1 MAGLGIIELNGQR
14 LSVCKEKIE
23 YKPIDNNMK
32 KRLIRWAMS
41 VAVCLMVC
49 GGMLFADEHYL
60 INHYSIDDGMSQNTV
75 MAILQDKQGYMWF
88 GTWDGLNR
96 FDGYNFQVFKAMD
109 NGKEAKVNNRVDIIY
124 EDEEEQL
131 WWMTYDN
138 HFYML
143 DKKRQK
149 LTAQDAD
156 SLPMGLLE
164 RIAQENET
172 ICVDKNDIIWRV
184 DNKEGVLRYRNN
196 QWKRFT
202 PNLDS
207 RYAGQLR
214 EHFFI
219 LEDSLGRVWVNPT
232 GGGWSYYDYEQD
244 ELVYPFKD
252 KLTNMI
258 HTAYIDRDGL
268 IWVATYDN
276 GVDCI
281 NMTSQPYELTDMRK
295 SPKEKG
301 EVRAF
306 VQLKNG
312 DIQKIVKDK
321 RRIYCALDSRYGL
334 LYGTKGHGL
343 QYAAT
348 GKIIPTDSPDI
359 YDIAEGSDGT
369 LYIGTYGGG
378 LNILRYDSSL
388 HRFKDPQ
395 VVGKG
400 LKIRDIVIVDDVL
413 WCGTTTG
420 LFRVNL
426 HDLSNT
432 MIPSYDIR
440 SLYYSQDKL
449 WLGTFGGGLN
459 MLDPKD
465 PKNEI
470 HRLPTL
476 QDIVLSIAGDGQ
488 NLWFSSENDITQMN
502 IETGECTY
510 YDALDGQRNACFTEA
525 QALRTQAGSIL
536 FGYSNGYCT
545 FDPSKITHRQST
557 PPMQIVRCTSTGCVL
572 PLNDVIEIEH
582 NANITI
588 EYAAL
593 EYVSAQKIAYSY
605 KLEGLSDEW
614 IDAYAQ
620 RSVTYTN
627 LPPGKYVFHVRS
639 TNREGSD
646 ANNETTLHIVV
657 KTPTWASWWAILLYV
672 LAVMVVIVLV
682 GYAAWTYEMLR
693 RKVQVEQ
700 QVTDIKL
707 RFFTNISHELRT
719 PLTLIIGPVEN
730 ILQTERISNSVRG
743 QLEIVQS
750 NSHRM
755 LRMVNQLL
763 DFRKIQ
769 NKKMRLRVQKSNLSD
784 IVDET
789 CANFKKEAYDKHINL
804 NIVKKAEDSTV
815 WVDRSRVDTI
825 LFNLLSNAFK
835 FTSAGKNITVA
846 VDSKPGYMLLIV
858 KDEGIGIPMEK
869 RSVLFERFSSHNELN
884 NSGNNTGTGIGMN
897 LVKELVDLHHGYIEV
912 ESEVGKGTTFTVMF
926 RTGKEHFDSEADMI
940 IDDGSTAQTADNQK
954 NLLEDTLAEIDT
966 KDNKRTILV
975 VDDNEDMR
983 AFLSNILSGDYRV
996 VKAADGKEALALI
1009 EKDMPDVVITD
1020 LMMPNMDGLELTSH
1034 IKRSQDLGHIPVILL
1049 SAKSAI
1055 ESRLE
1060 AMKEGADDYVTKP
1073 FEPEYLRARVRN
1085 LISQRVQLEANYRK
1099 RLMRLE
1105 PQKNDEGVQG
1115 DTFLAKLLDIMDKQ
1129 MENNTLTVDELV
1141 DDMGMGRTVF
1151 FNKLKSLTGLS
1162 PVEFI
1167 REMRIK
1173 RAAQLLEQKQYNI
1186 TEVTYMVGMNDSR
1199 YFAKCFK
1206 ATYGVTP
1213 SEYRRERLKDT
1224 EGEK

>member
-1 MAGLGIIELNGQR
+1 MTEKHNGVTGYTKVWIMGMLLLCQ
-14 LSVCKEKIE
+14 I
-23 YKPIDNNMK
+23 
-32 KRLIRWAMS
+32 
-41 VAVCLMVC
+41 VC
-49 GGMLFADEHYL
+49 GNMLHAEEHYL
-60 INHYSIDDGMSQNTV
+60 VNHYSIDDGMSQNTV

-96 FDGYNFQVFKAMD
+96 FDGYTFQVFKAMED
-109 NGKEAKVNNRVDIIY
+109 GKEAKVNNRVDIIY
-124 EDEEEQL
+124 EDEKEQI
-131 WWMTYDN
+131 WWMTNDSHY
-138 HFYML
+138 YML
-143 DKKRQK
+143 DKSRQHISPK
-149 LTAQDAD
+149 SAD
-156 SLPMGLLE
+156 SLPMGMLE
-164 RIAQENET
+164 RIAQEDET
-172 ICVDKNDIIWRV
+172 MRVDKNGVIWRV
-184 DNKEGVLRYRNN
+184 DGMDGVLRYRHN
-196 QWKRFT
+196 QWKRLT
-202 PNLDS
+202 PKLDN

-219 LEDSLGRVWVNPT
+219 LEDCLGRVWVNPT
-232 GGGWSYYDYEQD
+232 GGGWSYYDYDKD
-244 ELVYPFKD
+244 ELVNPFEH
-252 KLTNMI
+252 LTNMI
-258 HTAYIDRDGL
+258 HTAYIDKDGQMW
-268 IWVATYDN
+268 IATYDH
-276 GVDCI
+276 GVDCV
-281 NMTSQPYELTDMRK
+281 NMEPQPYELTDMRK
-295 SPKEKG
+295 SPKENG

-312 DIQKIVKDK
+312 EIQKIIKDK
-321 RRIYCALDSRYGL
+321 RRIYCALDTRYGL
-334 LYGTKGHGL
+334 LYGTKGYGL
-343 QYAAT
+343 QQAAT
-348 GKIIPTDSPDI
+348 GKVIPTSSTDI
-359 YDIAEGSDGT
+359 YDIVEGGDGT
-369 LYIGTYGGG
+369 LYVATYGGG
-378 LNILRYDSSL
+378 LNIVGYNEKNQ
-388 HRFKDPQ
+388 RFKEPK
-395 VVGKG
+395 VVGNG
-400 LKIRDIVIVDDVL
+400 LKIRDLQLVDNTI
-413 WCGTTTG
+413 WCATTTG

-426 HDLSNT
+426 LNMNSE
-432 MIPSYDIR
+432 MISSYDIR

-459 MLDPKD
+459 VLDPKD
-465 PKNEI
+465 PKSEI
-470 HRLPTL
+470 KRVETL
-476 QDIVLSIAGDGQ
+476 QDIVLSITGDGK
-488 NLWFSSENDITQMN
+488 NLWFSSENDITQMD
-502 IETGECTY
+502 IESGKCYY
-510 YDALDGQRNACFTEA
+510 YDALDGAKNTYFTEA
-525 QALRTQAGSIL
+525 QALRTRTGSIL

-545 FDPSKITHRQST
+545 FDPSKITHSQST
-557 PPMQIVRCTSTGCVL
+557 PPMRIVHCSADGHAIPVEKT
-572 PLNDVIEIEH
+572 IEIEH
-582 NANITI
+582 DANITI

-593 EYVSAQKIAYSY
+593 EYTGAQKITYSY
-605 KLEGLSDEW
+605 MLEGLSDEW
-614 IDAYAQ
+614 VNAYDQ
-620 RSVTYTN
+620 RKVTYSN
-627 LPPGKYVFHVRS
+627 LKPGKYVFHVRS
-639 TNREGSD
+639 TNREGLD
-646 ANNETTLHIVV
+646 ADNETTLNIVV
-657 KTPTWASWWAILLYV
+657 ATPMWASWWAISLYILALIVV
-672 LAVMVVIVLV
+672 LALVCYVV
-682 GYAAWTYEMLR
+682 WTYESLR

-730 ILQTERISNSVRG
+730 ILQTERISNSVRS

-769 NKKMRLRVQKSNLSD
+769 NKKMRLRVQKSLLSD
-784 IVDET
+784 IVDDT

-804 NIVKKAEDSTV
+804 NVVKKAADSTV

-835 FTSAGKNITVA
+835 FTPAGKNITVT
-846 VDSKPGYMLLIV
+846 VDEKPGYVLLIV

-869 RSVLFERFSSHNELN
+869 RGVLFERFSSNNELN
-884 NSGNNTGTGIGMN
+884 GQNNNTGTGIGMN

-926 RTGKEHFDSEADMI
+926 RTGKEHFGSEVDMVV
-940 IDDGSTAQTADNQK
+940 DDESSTQSVEQTKDT
-954 NLLEDTLAEIDT
+954 LENKLAEIDT

-983 AFLSNILSGDYRV
+983 SFLGNILGNEYRII
-996 VKAADGKEALALI
+996 KASDGKEALASI
-1009 EKDMPDVVITD
+1009 EKDMPDIVITD

-1034 IKRSQDLGHIPVILL
+1034 IKRSQDLNHIPVILL

-1060 AMKEGADDYVTKP
+1060 AIKEGADDYVTKP
-1073 FEPEYLRARVRN
+1073 FEPEYLRARVKN
-1085 LISQRVQLEANYRK
+1085 LISQRIQLEANYRQ

-1105 PQKNDEGVQG
+1105 PQKANEENIQS

-1141 DDMGMGRTVF
+1141 EDMGMGRTVF

-1213 SEYRRERLKDT
+1213 SEYRRERLKANEEAD
-1224 EGEK
+1224 KQ